1 MQRLYLASLLERVAV
16 EALLSITN
24 LSMDPMPS
32 VANGDT
38 IHSPGHKMVNFS
50 QLSAGV
56 ANTDVLR
63 PSYQALALPMIT
75 SVNLDAVLSL
85 RKLSRLQ
92 TPVMKK
98 QKLSFVVM
106 NFVLQEASP

>member
-1 MQRLYLASLLERVAV
+1 
-16 EALLSITN
+16 
-24 LSMDPMPS
+24 MPS

-38 IHSPGHKMVNFS
+38 THYPGHKMVNFNP
-50 QLSAGV
+50 LNAGV

-75 SVNLDAVLSL
+75 NVNLDAVLSL

-92 TPVMKK
+92 TAVMKK

-106 NFVLQEASP
+106 NFVWQKASP